1 MDGPRDHHI
10 KESQYERERQIPY
23 DISYRQNLNTQI
35 NISMKQ
41 KQTQTEKG
49 LAVAI
54 RERRQGKEGLG
65 VWDQQMQTIIQ
76 RIEYTKAY

>member
-1 MDGPRDHHI
+1 
-10 KESQYERERQIPY
+10 
-23 DISYRQNLNTQI
+23 
-35 NISMKQ
+35 MKQ

-65 VWDQQMQTIIQ
+65 VWD
-76 RIEYTKAY
+76 